1 MSSTCIVLRSDA
13 GATLIVVTAAF
24 EYSTGT
30 GTGTVTG
37 REQRLERYL
46 GQDTVP

>member
-1 MSSTCIVLRSDA
+1 MSHACIILRSDA

-30 GTGTVTG
+30 GTVTG

-46 GQDTVP
+46 G